1 MKRMMVRVPSV
12 KKYQYTQGFTLVEV
26 LISVLVLGM
35 GMLGIIN
42 LQSRALMDNQD
53 AYLRSQAI
61 FLAYNMSDRIRAN
74 ADEWRVGV
82 TDLSNYPVSFV
93 PAYRF
98 CSTYDPNVS
107 SLVAVANPPATPANC
122 TDTQVAAYDAYRW
135 TADVVDMLPNGT
147 VMLARVD
154 DPNTATVSATEVIR
168 LTVSW
173 DRVSQHI
180 TASSP
185 SYSLDVRL

>member
-1 MKRMMVRVPSV
+1 MLGVDKRLKCS
-12 KKYQYTQGFTLVEV
+12 KGFTLIEV
-26 LISVLVLGM
+26 LISVLILGI

-74 ADEWRVGV
+74 ADAWNSA
-82 TDLSNYPVSFV
+82 DLTNYPTSFV
-93 PAYRF
+93 PAYAF
-98 CSTYDPNVS
+98 CSTYDPVTAT
-107 SLVAVANPPATPANC
+107 VATPAATPIAC
-122 TDTQVAAYDAYRW
+122 TATQLAQYDAYRW
-135 TADVVDMLPNGT
+135 SADVADMLPNGT
-147 VMLARVD
+147 VTLTRVD
-154 DPNTATVSATEVIR
+154 DPITTAADNIIR
-168 LTVSW
+168 LTINW

-180 TASSP
+180 TANSP